1 MAEIRNGPRARLVLS
16 SLLLTVSATLIAHA
30 PLAAAD
36 AYQDWL
42 RSQSLG
48 TEAMKRQYQVY
59 RSEQDLQF
67 SSHLKAQWQ
76 EFQVYQGKVRDPS
89 PKPKILPKAV
99 PKTPVIANV
108 PAQEQPIRPDVPA
121 ETPLPPKIEPSPPP
135 PVLPAE
141 VVRDSIELDF
151 YGNPITLPF
160 DPQWRSMRLS
170 KLDPDGIA
178 AFWDTSSA
186 TRLQPTLQA
195 MAKARQD
202 LALDDWGH
210 VALWQQL
217 AKSLQPDHPAERS
230 LLLWYFLVKAGGDV
244 RLGYSGAQPWLFV
257 AVEQPVYAVNYT
269 KVGERTYYA
278 LLSPDRGKSLK
289 RFSTYDSSYPA
300 PLQPLNLKSVAT
312 AFGKAAPVA
321 KTVTFDFQGRPVTLK
336 FDYDRRVVEYMST
349 FPQMDFELY
358 FATPGSPAARNP
370 LLQTL
375 HQKIQGMSEEN
386 ALNFLLAFVQKGFAY
401 QTDEEQFGYEKY
413 FYVEETLHYPYSDCE
428 DRAVLYSWLVRNL
441 LGLKTVGLHYP
452 GHMTT
457 AVAIKSP
464 LRGNWNSIE
473 WQGERYV
480 IADPTYINASIGMAM
495 PSYANLQPLRVVP
508 AP

>member
-1 MAEIRNGPRARLVLS
+1 MAEIRIGPRARLMLG
-16 SLLLTVSATLIAHA
+16 SLLLTVSATA
-30 PLAAAD
+30 PAAPMA
-36 AYQDWL
+36 AVAAFQDSL
-42 RSQSLG
+42 RSQSQG
-48 TEAMKRQYQVY
+48 IEAMKRQYQIY
-59 RSEQDLQF
+59 RSEQDVQF

-76 EFQVYQGKVRDPS
+76 EFQVYQGKVRDPN
-89 PKPKILPKAV
+89 PKPKVSPEAIPKV
-99 PKTPVIANV
+99 PEQEPPV
-108 PAQEQPIRPDVPA
+108 RPEVPA
-121 ETPLPPKIEPSPPP
+121 EKPLPPKSELTPPP
-135 PVLPAE
+135 PPIRPPE
-141 VVRDSIELDF
+141 VARDSIELDF

-160 DPQWRSMRLS
+160 DPQWRSVRLG
-170 KLDPDGIA
+170 KLDPKGIA
-178 AFWDTSSA
+178 AFWDASSA

-195 MAKARQD
+195 LNKARQD

-217 AKSLQPDHPAERS
+217 AKSLQPDRPAEQS
-230 LLLWYFLVKAGGDV
+230 LLLWYFLVKAGVDV
-244 RLGYSGAQPWLFV
+244 RLGYSGSQPWLFV
-257 AVEQPVYAVNYT
+257 AVEQPVYAVSYT

-278 LLSPDRGKSLK
+278 LLSPDRGNSLK

-300 PLQPLNLKSVAT
+300 PLQPLNLKTVAT
-312 AFGKAAPVA
+312 GFGKAAPVA
-321 KTVTFDFQGRPVTLK
+321 KSVTFDFQGRRVTLK
-336 FDYDRRVVEYMST
+336 FDYDRRVVEYLST

-375 HQKIQGMSEEN
+375 HHQIHGMSEEN

-464 LRGNWNSIE
+464 PRADWDSIE

-495 PSYANLQPLRVVP
+495 PSYAKLQPLRVVP
-508 AP
+508 TP